1 VAGRACSRYLQQVE
15 VEIIDLHTAV
25 ALPAAAVAAIAG
37 PFKLV
42 ATLRKAGCSF
52 SPSLAQLAATRLA
65 INRKVTWCTLVLR
78 LQSREVVYS
87 SRQHLQ
93 ALGSGGF
100 HKLEVQMD
108 DKAAGP
114 LGREHLRT
122 IGAALGH
129 HITSITFGPGSFT
142 EDLWHYIMMYLPRVR
157 VITILDSSSTSQ
169 DTALLSHRSFMAFCL
184 SLQHPCELQLPL
196 RWRDMSVVPSDRVL
210 DNYKVSVMWQP

>member
-1 VAGRACSRYLQQVE
+1 VE
-15 VEIIDLHTAV
+15 VEILDVHAAV

-42 ATLRKAGCSF
+42 AALSKSGHSF

-65 INRKVTWCTLVLR
+65 ANGKVIWCTLVLR

-87 SRQHLQ
+87 FRQHLQ

-100 HKLEVQMD
+100 HKLEVQVD
-108 DKAAGP
+108 DKAGGP

-129 HITSITFGPGSFT
+129 HITSVTFGPGSFT
-142 EDLWHYIMMYLPRVR
+142 EDLWHYLIMYLPGVR
-157 VITILDSSSTSQ
+157 SIAILDSSSTSQ

-184 SLQHPCELQLPL
+184 SLQHPCDLQLPL
-196 RWRDMSVVPSDRVL
+196 RWRDLSVVPSERVL
-210 DNYKVSVMWQP
+210 DNYKVSVTWQS